1 MQPRLEALYAAVPQD
16 APSVADI
23 GYDLGNLAV
32 ALLTRRPALRVVG
45 VEIQPQA
52 RARFLTTHD
61 AIAATA
67 GTRLDLRTGDG
78 LRALTP
84 GEVDGV
90 VIAGIGALN
99 VAAMLRDAPDVVA
112 QLQWLVLCPPRFDG
126 AVRAALY
133 ELGLHP
139 ADERLVPDR
148 GHVYELIVARPGPEP
163 SQDPIARAFGPRL
176 FERRDPALAPYL
188 EGVQRRFASAL
199 DNDLASYGP
208 ETRKAEL
215 GAKLRALPEALARA
229 RTFAG

>member
-1 MQPRLEALYAAVPQD
+1 MQPRLEALFAAVPDD

-32 ALLTRRPALRVVG
+32 ALLARRPSLRVVG
-45 VEIQPQA
+45 VEIQPRA
-52 RARFLTTHD
+52 RARFLTTH
-61 AIAATA
+61 AALVASA
-67 GTRLDLRTGDG
+67 GERLDLRTGDG
-78 LRALTP
+78 LRALAP

-99 VAAMLRDAPDVVA
+99 VAAMLRDAPEVVA
-112 QLQWLVLCPPRFDG
+112 QLRWLVLCPPRFDG

-188 EGVQRRFASAL
+188 ADVERRFASAL
-199 DNDLASYGP
+199 ANDLASYGP
-208 ETRKAEL
+208 ETRKAAL
-215 GAKLRALPEALARA
+215 GAKLRALPGALARA
-229 RTFAG
+229 RTFSC